1 MPYDSFG
8 RPGRI
13 RCRSGPCQKVGR
25 MSWIGGSTGN
35 GPRAAPD
42 TAAPKAGMPM
52 SITGSALPKE
62 VSIMDVS
69 IAHNPSS
76 VQYLIQGTKQEVLNE
91 IQRLETRY
99 HPVGYGTRV
108 KSSNLSEDL
117 ERYTALVERYAS
129 CD

>member
-1 MPYDSFG
+1 
-8 RPGRI
+8 
-13 RCRSGPCQKVGR
+13 
-25 MSWIGGSTGN
+25 
-35 GPRAAPD
+35 
-42 TAAPKAGMPM
+42 
-52 SITGSALPKE
+52 
-62 VSIMDVS
+62 MDVS